1 MKEQEK
7 LFYELRE
14 IGNKIFNS
22 AGFIQNDFDR
32 LIQDKE
38 INLQDLLK
46 DKSKFIDNSLKLIEE
61 YRNITNSI
69 SSLYTRKIVEHFD
82 EEIS

>member
-14 IGNKIFNS
+14 IGNKISDS

-38 INLQDLLK
+38 MNLQDLLK

>member
-14 IGNKIFNS
+14 IGNKISNS

-61 YRNITNSI
+61 YGIITNNI
-69 SSLYTRKIVEHFD
+69 SSLYTRKIIEHFD
-82 EEIS
+82 EEVS

>member
-1 MKEQEK
+1 MTEQEK

-14 IGNKIFNS
+14 IGNKIVNS

>member
-1 MKEQEK
+1 MTEQEK

-14 IGNKIFNS
+14 IGNKIVDS

-38 INLQDLLK
+38 MNLQDLLK

-61 YRNITNSI
+61 YRIITNTI